1 MSKPSPWQ
9 LLKGEICMNQ
19 MYSNSNPQ
27 KLREQCINYLAES
40 IDSTEAAKEIADKLF
55 TLDLTVYSKDFTFD
69 SLVYNSF
76 AKSQLDDNIA
86 MHPEQIQ
93 ILNEINNHDAII
105 VSAPTSFGK
114 TFCVFEYIARENPQ
128 NIVLIVPTL
137 ALVDEYIKK
146 IIKKYF
152 IVFEEYKV
160 HTQLDAEG
168 NYDFSSKNIFVL
180 THDRVVQD
188 EMYKKIQ
195 HIDLLVIDE
204 VYKLETDISDDRVL
218 VLNMAYYHLSK
229 IAKKYIL
236 LAPFINNVEDKEALE
251 KHPYFYSTE
260 YSPVINQVFVE
271 ELVSTN
277 DRYPQCQKL
286 LSRINKSDK
295 TLVYFPTVTGIY
307 KYVSDFISKEPVID
321 YSDENVKAFI
331 SWAKDEIHEEWSVVK
346 ALERGYA
353 IHNGQMPLGIRL
365 YQLNLYENNEHFNR
379 LLCTSTLL
387 EGVNTS
393 AKNIVITK
401 PSRRAEDNKD
411 ENEFTAFDFFN
422 LVGRTGRLNQHYIG
436 DAYYLKAPNDP
447 PYKKIDAIKS
457 IRFELTDSSKD
468 IDIQTGNLENHDDYI
483 LFLKQLGISHEDYV
497 SNIGAHFRFETVK
510 ELYRMYCLRRSAII
524 AELKKLSSEKIYGRG
539 TLIYELYW
547 VCEGK
552 PNGLQSRMLNDLIN
566 RNRVKI
572 KTVVDNTIE
581 RLKKNNK
588 TPNVDFIISSAIKLK
603 TSYIEHQFYS
613 KLVIIKYFMLLE
625 KVSPIYL
632 SVLEDRV
639 LGAIEQLYFSSS
651 KQMKML
657 LDIGI
662 YERDIDYIIKI
673 IGNDFEDAFEMK
685 KRILQKVNI
694 LMPKISYISQYIIN
708 TL

>member
-1 MSKPSPWQ
+1 
-9 LLKGEICMNQ
+9 MNQ

-55 TLDLTVYSKDFTFD
+55 AVDLTVYSKDFSFD
-69 SLVYNSF
+69 SLIYNSF
-76 AKSQLDDNIA
+76 AQSQLDKNIA

-93 ILNEINNHDAII
+93 ILNEINKHDALI

-114 TFCVFEYIARENPQ
+114 TFCIFEYIARAKPQ
-128 NIVLIVPTL
+128 NIALIVPTL
-137 ALVDEYIKK
+137 ALVDEYMKKMIKK
-146 IIKKYF
+146 HF
-152 IVFEEYKV
+152 DFFEQYKV
-160 HTQLDAEG
+160 HTQLDTEG
-168 NYDFSSKNIFVL
+168 NYDFSLKNIFIL
-180 THDRVVQD
+180 THERVVQD
-188 EMYKKIQ
+188 DMYKKIQ
-195 HIDLLVIDE
+195 CIDLLVVDE
-204 VYKLETDISDDRVL
+204 VYKLATDARDDRVL
-218 VLNMAYYHLSK
+218 VLNMAYYYLSQ

-236 LAPFINNVEDKEALE
+236 LAPFINNVEDKELLE
-251 KHPYFYSTE
+251 KQPYFYSTE

-271 ELVSTN
+271 ELLSEK
-277 DRYPQCQKL
+277 DRYSQCQKL

-307 KYVSDFISKEPVID
+307 KYVGDYISKEPVID
-321 YSDENVKAFI
+321 DIDDSVSSFI

-353 IHNGQMPLGIRL
+353 THNGQMPLGIRL

-401 PSRRAEDNKD
+401 PSRRAEDSKNED
-411 ENEFTAFDFFN
+411 EFTAFDFFN

-447 PYKKIDAIKS
+447 PYKKSDAIKS
-457 IRFELTDSSKD
+457 IKFELTDSSKD

-483 LFLKQLGISHEDYV
+483 VFLKLLGISHDEYI

-510 ELYRMYCLRRSAII
+510 ELYRMYCSRRSAII
-524 AELKKLSSEKIYGRG
+524 TELNKLSSDKVYGRG
-539 TLIYELYW
+539 KLIKELYW

-552 PNGLQSRMLNDLIN
+552 SNALQSRMLNELIN

-572 KTVVDNTIE
+572 KTVVNNTIAYLE
-581 RLKKNNK
+581 NKNKNIS
-588 TPNVDFIISSAIKLK
+588 VDFIISSAIKLK

-613 KLVIIKYFMLLE
+613 KLVIIKYFMQLE
-625 KVSPIYL
+625 KVSSIYL
-632 SVLEDRV
+632 NILDEKV

-662 YERDIDYIIKI
+662 YERDVDYIMKI
-673 IGNDFEDAFEMK
+673 IGNDFEDIFDMK
-685 KRILQKVNI
+685 DRLVDNYTK
-694 LMPKISYISQYIIN
+694 LMPKISYISNFIIKN
-708 TL
+708 L